1 LGLQATITTGLPPGT
16 LTSGAKGTW
25 FHTIKAHLQI
35 DTTFKIYAQANLTS
49 INRIAAK
56 SQTISMGEF
65 MFYLL
70 AGYDQNMWHV
80 MASHYSAPR
89 LEMTLEEIKDF
100 QPISPA
106 GNWDFA
112 VNWYM
117 PNNALDYAAP
127 NT

>member
-1 LGLQATITTGLPPGT
+1 
-16 LTSGAKGTW
+16 
-25 FHTIKAHLQI
+25 
-35 DTTFKIYAQANLTS
+35 
-49 INRIAAK
+49 
-56 SQTISMGEF
+56 
-65 MFYLL
+65 
-70 AGYDQNMWHV
+70 MWHV